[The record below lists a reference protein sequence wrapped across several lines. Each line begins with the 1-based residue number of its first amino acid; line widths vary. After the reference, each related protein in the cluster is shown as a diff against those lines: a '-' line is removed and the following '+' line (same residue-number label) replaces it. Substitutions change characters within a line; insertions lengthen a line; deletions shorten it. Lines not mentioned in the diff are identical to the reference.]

1 MSVAEEIVWPR
12 NDYSRVP
19 FRLYH
24 DRDIFE
30 REMERIFRGPAWGAP
45 RARGRSSQRRRLPCG
60 MARRYAR

>member
-12 NDYSRVP
+12 DDYSRVP

-30 REMERIFRGPAWGAP
+30 REPECNITQTASF
-45 RARGRSSQRRRLPCG
+45 SSRHISIK
-60 MARRYAR
+60 